1 MTTRRRRWDVLLSA
15 ALFLLLA
22 LLFVP
27 ECDDCYF
34 IYWDFA
40 SWKDF
45 LLVRPIP
52 QEGVVLGVP
61 SNGRYLGNLLG
72 LILGKLAFS
81 PLWPL
86 RVLILG
92 GGMLGLTLLLSRFFQ
107 GGPAGGRESFAL
119 ALFLVVWAP
128 WGIWQQVYS
137 WSAAW
142 ANYLAP
148 TLLLLPVLLLLRP
161 GRPDRWPLVLLLS
174 LSIGLFT
181 EHNTAYLV
189 LLSSA
194 MALAGLVPALRGLLP
209 APSLRAALLAGSWA
223 GLALSMT
230 NSVFAQVDSGLRGV
244 GLDLAR
250 DNLPVIFTEVLLR
263 PIPLCLT
270 ISLLLLWLVR
280 RQGCPRW
287 RLWACLLLPLHLYI
301 GYDRLLVVLKRRDLY
316 REECLWLGL
325 ALALLWL
332 ILAVEWRGGADR
344 RELWFWVAS
353 LLVVTGPMLVVS
365 PVNARMFFSS
375 YLFLCLAASVLFR
388 RARAEGLRPLT
399 RLNRAAA
406 AAGVLLVAV
415 YACNAAVWV
424 HRLDTARA
432 QADGGASQITLP
444 LVPFPQ
450 FTANEMAGKG
460 DIVYLVYHQ
469 QPWDISFTFVPYEDW
484 AEG

>member
-92 GGMLGLTLLLSRFFQ
+92 GGMLGLTLLL
-107 GGPAGGRESFAL
+107 
-119 ALFLVVWAP
+119 
-128 WGIWQQVYS
+128 
-137 WSAAW
+137 
-142 ANYLAP
+142 
-148 TLLLLPVLLLLRP
+148 LPLLLLLRQ

-332 ILAVEWRGGADR
+332 ILAAEWRGGADR

>member
-142 ANYLAP
+142 P
-148 TLLLLPVLLLLRP
+148 TIWPPPCSCSPCFSCSARG
-161 GRPDRWPLVLLLS
+161 GR
-174 LSIGLFT
+174 
-181 EHNTAYLV
+181 TAGP
-189 LLSSA
+189 SSCSS
-194 MALAGLVPALRGLLP
+194 PC
-209 APSLRAALLAGSWA
+209 PSVCSP
-223 GLALSMT
+223 ST
-230 NSVFAQVDSGLRGV
+230 I
-244 GLDLAR
+244 
-250 DNLPVIFTEVLLR
+250 P
-263 PIPLCLT
+263 PIWSSSPP
-270 ISLLLLWLVR
+270 LWLWPDWSPPS
-280 RQGCPRW
+280 GASCPP
-287 RLWACLLLPLHLYI
+287 RL
-301 GYDRLLVVLKRRDLY
+301 
-316 REECLWLGL
+316 
-325 ALALLWL
+325 
-332 ILAVEWRGGADR
+332 
-344 RELWFWVAS
+344 S
-353 LLVVTGPMLVVS
+353 GP
-365 PVNARMFFSS
+365 P
-375 YLFLCLAASVLFR
+375 CWQ
-388 RARAEGLRPLT
+388 
-399 RLNRAAA
+399 
-406 AAGVLLVAV
+406 AAGPG
-415 YACNAAVWV
+415 W
-424 HRLDTARA
+424 
-432 QADGGASQITLP
+432 P
-444 LVPFPQ
+444 
-450 FTANEMAGKG
+450 
-460 DIVYLVYHQ
+460 
-469 QPWDISFTFVPYEDW
+469 
-484 AEG
+484 

>member
-1 MTTRRRRWDVLLSA
+1 M
-15 ALFLLLA
+15 
-22 LLFVP
+22 
-27 ECDDCYF
+27 
-34 IYWDFA
+34 
-40 SWKDF
+40 
-45 LLVRPIP
+45 
-52 QEGVVLGVP
+52 G
-61 SNGRYLGNLLG
+61 
-72 LILGKLAFS
+72 
-81 PLWPL
+81 
-86 RVLILG
+86 
-92 GGMLGLTLLLSRFFQ
+92 
-107 GGPAGGRESFAL
+107 
-119 ALFLVVWAP
+119 P

-148 TLLLLPVLLLLRP
+148 TLLLLPCFSCSARG
-161 GRPDRWPLVLLLS
+161 GRTAGPSSCSSPCPSACSPSTIPSIWSSSPPLWLWPDWS
-174 LSIGLFT
+174 
-181 EHNTAYLV
+181 
-189 LLSSA
+189 
-194 MALAGLVPALRGLLP
+194 PALRGLLP

-230 NSVFAQVDSGLRGV
+230 NSVFAQVDSGLRG
-244 GLDLAR
+244 GGAGSGPGQPACHLYR
-250 DNLPVIFTEVLLR
+250 GP
-263 PIPLCLT
+263 PPPHSLCLT

-332 ILAVEWRGGADR
+332 ILAAEWRGGADR

>member
-92 GGMLGLTLLLSRFFQ
+92 GGMLGLTLLL
-107 GGPAGGRESFAL
+107 
-119 ALFLVVWAP
+119 
-128 WGIWQQVYS
+128 
-137 WSAAW
+137 
-142 ANYLAP
+142 
-148 TLLLLPVLLLLRP
+148 LPLLLLLRQ

-181 EHNTAYLV
+181 EHNTVYLV

>member
-107 GGPAGGRESFAL
+107 GGPAGGRDSFAL

-148 TLLLLPVLLLLRP
+148 TLLLLPLLLLLRQ
-161 GRPDRWPLVLLLS
+161 GRPDCSSPCPS
-174 LSIGLFT
+174 ACSPSTIPSIW
-181 EHNTAYLV
+181 
-189 LLSSA
+189 SSS
-194 MALAGLVPALRGLLP
+194 PP
-209 APSLRAALLAGSWA
+209 
-223 GLALSMT
+223 
-230 NSVFAQVDSGLRGV
+230 
-244 GLDLAR
+244 
-250 DNLPVIFTEVLLR
+250 
-263 PIPLCLT
+263 
-270 ISLLLLWLVR
+270 LWLWPDWSPPS
-280 RQGCPRW
+280 GASCPP
-287 RLWACLLLPLHLYI
+287 RL
-301 GYDRLLVVLKRRDLY
+301 
-316 REECLWLGL
+316 
-325 ALALLWL
+325 
-332 ILAVEWRGGADR
+332 
-344 RELWFWVAS
+344 S
-353 LLVVTGPMLVVS
+353 GP
-365 PVNARMFFSS
+365 P
-375 YLFLCLAASVLFR
+375 CWQ
-388 RARAEGLRPLT
+388 
-399 RLNRAAA
+399 
-406 AAGVLLVAV
+406 AAGPG
-415 YACNAAVWV
+415 W
-424 HRLDTARA
+424 
-432 QADGGASQITLP
+432 P
-444 LVPFPQ
+444 
-450 FTANEMAGKG
+450 
-460 DIVYLVYHQ
+460 
-469 QPWDISFTFVPYEDW
+469 
-484 AEG
+484 

>member
-92 GGMLGLTLLLSRFFQ
+92 GGMLGLTLLL
-107 GGPAGGRESFAL
+107 
-119 ALFLVVWAP
+119 
-128 WGIWQQVYS
+128 
-137 WSAAW
+137 
-142 ANYLAP
+142 
-148 TLLLLPVLLLLRP
+148 LPLLLLLRQ

>member
-142 ANYLAP
+142 ANY
-148 TLLLLPVLLLLRP
+148 
-161 GRPDRWPLVLLLS
+161 
-174 LSIGLFT
+174 
-181 EHNTAYLV
+181 
-189 LLSSA
+189 
-194 MALAGLVPALRGLLP
+194 LVPALRGLLP

>member
-148 TLLLLPVLLLLRP
+148 TLLLLPLLLLLRQ

-244 GLDLAR
+244 GLD
-250 DNLPVIFTEVLLR
+250 
-263 PIPLCLT
+263 
-270 ISLLLLWLVR
+270 
-280 RQGCPRW
+280 
-287 RLWACLLLPLHLYI
+287 
-301 GYDRLLVVLKRRDLY
+301 
-316 REECLWLGL
+316 
-325 ALALLWL
+325 LALLWL

>member
-148 TLLLLPVLLLLRP
+148 TLLLSPCFSCSARG
-161 GRPDRWPLVLLLS
+161 GRTAGPSSCSSPCPS
-174 LSIGLFT
+174 ACSPSTIPSIW
-181 EHNTAYLV
+181 
-189 LLSSA
+189 SSS
-194 MALAGLVPALRGLLP
+194 PP
-209 APSLRAALLAGSWA
+209 
-223 GLALSMT
+223 
-230 NSVFAQVDSGLRGV
+230 
-244 GLDLAR
+244 
-250 DNLPVIFTEVLLR
+250 
-263 PIPLCLT
+263 
-270 ISLLLLWLVR
+270 LWLWPDWSPPS
-280 RQGCPRW
+280 GASCPP
-287 RLWACLLLPLHLYI
+287 RL
-301 GYDRLLVVLKRRDLY
+301 
-316 REECLWLGL
+316 
-325 ALALLWL
+325 
-332 ILAVEWRGGADR
+332 
-344 RELWFWVAS
+344 S
-353 LLVVTGPMLVVS
+353 GP
-365 PVNARMFFSS
+365 P
-375 YLFLCLAASVLFR
+375 CWQ
-388 RARAEGLRPLT
+388 
-399 RLNRAAA
+399 
-406 AAGVLLVAV
+406 AAGPG
-415 YACNAAVWV
+415 W
-424 HRLDTARA
+424 
-432 QADGGASQITLP
+432 P
-444 LVPFPQ
+444 
-450 FTANEMAGKG
+450 
-460 DIVYLVYHQ
+460 
-469 QPWDISFTFVPYEDW
+469 
-484 AEG
+484 

>member
-1 MTTRRRRWDVLLSA
+1 
-15 ALFLLLA
+15 
-22 LLFVP
+22 
-27 ECDDCYF
+27 
-34 IYWDFA
+34 
-40 SWKDF
+40 
-45 LLVRPIP
+45 
-52 QEGVVLGVP
+52 
-61 SNGRYLGNLLG
+61 
-72 LILGKLAFS
+72 
-81 PLWPL
+81 
-86 RVLILG
+86 
-92 GGMLGLTLLLSRFFQ
+92 
-107 GGPAGGRESFAL
+107 
-119 ALFLVVWAP
+119 
-128 WGIWQQVYS
+128 
-137 WSAAW
+137 
-142 ANYLAP
+142 
-148 TLLLLPVLLLLRP
+148 
-161 GRPDRWPLVLLLS
+161 
-174 LSIGLFT
+174 
-181 EHNTAYLV
+181 
-189 LLSSA
+189 
-194 MALAGLVPALRGLLP
+194 
-209 APSLRAALLAGSWA
+209 
-223 GLALSMT
+223 MT

-280 RQGCPRW
+280 RQGCPP
-287 RLWACLLLPLHLYI
+287 AGGCGPASSSPLHLYI

-432 QADGGASQITLP
+432 QADGRRQPDHPAPGP
-444 LVPFPQ
+444 LSPVHRQ
-450 FTANEMAGKG
+450 
-460 DIVYLVYHQ
+460 
-469 QPWDISFTFVPYEDW
+469 
-484 AEG
+484 

>member
-1 MTTRRRRWDVLLSA
+1 M
-15 ALFLLLA
+15 
-22 LLFVP
+22 
-27 ECDDCYF
+27 
-34 IYWDFA
+34 
-40 SWKDF
+40 
-45 LLVRPIP
+45 
-52 QEGVVLGVP
+52 
-61 SNGRYLGNLLG
+61 
-72 LILGKLAFS
+72 
-81 PLWPL
+81 
-86 RVLILG
+86 
-92 GGMLGLTLLLSRFFQ
+92 
-107 GGPAGGRESFAL
+107 
-119 ALFLVVWAP
+119 
-128 WGIWQQVYS
+128 
-137 WSAAW
+137 
-142 ANYLAP
+142 
-148 TLLLLPVLLLLRP
+148 
-161 GRPDRWPLVLLLS
+161 
-174 LSIGLFT
+174 
-181 EHNTAYLV
+181 
-189 LLSSA
+189 
-194 MALAGLVPALRGLLP
+194 
-209 APSLRAALLAGSWA
+209 
-223 GLALSMT
+223 
-230 NSVFAQVDSGLRGV
+230 
-244 GLDLAR
+244 
-250 DNLPVIFTEVLLR
+250 
-263 PIPLCLT
+263 T

-332 ILAVEWRGGADR
+332 ILAAEWRGGADR

>member
-92 GGMLGLTLLLSRFFQ
+92 GGMLGLTLLLS
-107 GGPAGGRESFAL
+107 
-119 ALFLVVWAP
+119 
-128 WGIWQQVYS
+128 
-137 WSAAW
+137 
-142 ANYLAP
+142 
-148 TLLLLPVLLLLRP
+148 
-161 GRPDRWPLVLLLS
+161 

-181 EHNTAYLV
+181 EHNTVYLV

-250 DNLPVIFTEVLLR
+250 DNLPVIFIEVLLR

-332 ILAVEWRGGADR
+332 ILAAEWRGGADR

>member
-1 MTTRRRRWDVLLSA
+1 MSKIYT
-15 ALFLLLA
+15 
-22 LLFVP
+22 VP
-27 ECDDCYF
+27 ELQSVLSPIFRANGVRKATLFGSYAKGVAT
-34 IYWDFA
+34 A
-40 SWKDF
+40 SSDVD
-45 LLVRPIP
+45 LL
-52 QEGVVLGVP
+52 
-61 SNGRYLGNLLG
+61 
-72 LILGKLAFS
+72 
-81 PLWPL
+81 
-86 RVLILG
+86 
-92 GGMLGLTLLLSRFFQ
+92 
-107 GGPAGGRESFAL
+107 
-119 ALFLVVWAP
+119 
-128 WGIWQQVYS
+128 
-137 WSAAW
+137 
-142 ANYLAP
+142 
-148 TLLLLPVLLLLRP
+148 
-161 GRPDRWPLVLLLS
+161 
-174 LSIGLFT
+174 
-181 EHNTAYLV
+181 
-189 LLSSA
+189 
-194 MALAGLVPALRGLLP
+194 
-209 APSLRAALLAGSWA
+209 
-223 GLALSMT
+223 
-230 NSVFAQVDSGLRGV
+230 VDSGLRGV

>member
-92 GGMLGLTLLLSRFFQ
+92 GGMLGLTLLL
-107 GGPAGGRESFAL
+107 
-119 ALFLVVWAP
+119 
-128 WGIWQQVYS
+128 
-137 WSAAW
+137 
-142 ANYLAP
+142 
-148 TLLLLPVLLLLRP
+148 LPLLLLLRQ

-181 EHNTAYLV
+181 EHNTVYLV

-332 ILAVEWRGGADR
+332 ILAAEWRGGADR

>member
-1 MTTRRRRWDVLLSA
+1 M
-15 ALFLLLA
+15 
-22 LLFVP
+22 
-27 ECDDCYF
+27 
-34 IYWDFA
+34 
-40 SWKDF
+40 
-45 LLVRPIP
+45 
-52 QEGVVLGVP
+52 LGVP

-148 TLLLLPVLLLLRP
+148 TLLLLPLLLLLRQ

-194 MALAGLVPALRGLLP
+194 MALAGLGPALRGRLP
-209 APSLRAALLAGSWA
+209 APSRRAALLAGSWA
-223 GLALSMT
+223 GRALSRT

-332 ILAVEWRGGADR
+332 ILAAEWRGGADR